1 MAQSQFIQLID
12 EYMAQLVLRTV
23 IRLNG
28 TTEKPSTYLH
38 QLMLDKEYSVDGKWT
53 SLSGDFGTVMADFV
67 ALDSSLP
74 LKTRDSLGQASGDIS
89 KQGLELWL
97 NEKQLRELQ
106 ILSQQ
111 GGQKA
116 EIAKRVFED
125 IPRVIKAI
133 YDRNEFMFLQGLSS
147 GVAVADTD
155 NTGTGVRLDYKY
167 PSSHKFGVGVL
178 WSNPATSTPIDDL
191 QRMQDQATIDGGTIN
206 KLMMDPFA
214 YNNLIKSAQM
224 KDLHGVGINFGGDY
238 SKIPSLK
245 RSQILEVLQDR
256 LEINDIQV
264 IKWATRYEKNTT
276 KTTVKPWAEGAV
288 VGLSTTDS
296 TVGSLVHTRIAE
308 MDSPVENVSY
318 QTADGYILV
327 SKFRENRPSIKEFT
341 KSEAAA
347 VPVISKTDQI
357 YLLDTKTVQA

>member
-28 TTEKPSTYLH
+28 TTEAPSPYLH

-53 SLSGDFGTVMADFV
+53 SLSGDFGTVMADYV

-74 LKTRDSLGQASGDIS
+74 LKTRDSLGQASGDIT
-89 KQGLELWL
+89 KQGQELWL

-111 GGQKA
+111 TGQKA

-125 IPRVIKAI
+125 LPRVIKAV
-133 YDRNEFMFLQGLSS
+133 YERNEFMFLQGLSS
-147 GVAVADTD
+147 GVAVADSD
-155 NTGTGVRLDYKY
+155 NTGTGVRLDYRY
-167 PSSHKFGVGVL
+167 PTNHKFGAGVL
-178 WSNPATSTPIDDL
+178 WSTPATSTPIDDF
-191 QRMQDQATIDGGTIN
+191 QRMQDQAALEGNTITE
-206 KLMMDPFA
+206 LMMDKFA
-214 YNNLIKSAQM
+214 YNNLIKSTQM
-224 KDLHGVGINFGGDY
+224 KDLHGVGVNFGGDY

-245 RSQILEVLQDR
+245 QSQVIDVLQDR
-256 LEINDIQV
+256 LQIGSIRIVN
-264 IKWATRYEKNTT
+264 WATRYEKNGT

-288 VGLSTTDS
+288 VGLATNGLK
-296 TVGSLVHTRIAE
+296 VGSLVHTRIAE
-308 MDSPVENVSY
+308 MDSPVEGVRY
-318 QTADGYILV
+318 QTADDYILV

-347 VPVISKTDQI
+347 VPVIGKVDQI